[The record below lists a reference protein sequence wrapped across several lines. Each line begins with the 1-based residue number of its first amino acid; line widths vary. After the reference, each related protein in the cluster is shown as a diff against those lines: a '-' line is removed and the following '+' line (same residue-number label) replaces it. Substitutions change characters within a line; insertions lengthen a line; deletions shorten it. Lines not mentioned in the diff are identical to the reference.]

1 MKFASVFLFSLTLL
15 SGGAFAVG
23 RNSAPEG
30 HDSPGAPVAPV
41 ARGGNQ
47 TVSDEFSRLDSN
59 HDGKLSR
66 TELAKHPKAAHMAM
80 ADENQ
85 DGLLSQEEFEQLQG
99 M

>member
-1 MKFASVFLFSLTLL
+1 MKFASMFLFSLTLL
-15 SGGAFAVG
+15 SGGVFAVG
-23 RNSAPEG
+23 RNSTLEG
-30 HDSPGAPVAPV
+30 HDSQGAPV

-47 TVSDEFSRLDSN
+47 TVSDEFSKLDSN

-80 ADENQ
+80 VDENQ
-85 DGLLSQEEFEQLQG
+85 DGLLSQEEFGQLQG